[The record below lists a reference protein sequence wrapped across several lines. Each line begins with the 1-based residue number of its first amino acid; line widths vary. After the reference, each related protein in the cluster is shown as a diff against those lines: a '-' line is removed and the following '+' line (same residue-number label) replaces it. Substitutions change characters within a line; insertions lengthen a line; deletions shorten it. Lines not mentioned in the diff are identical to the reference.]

1 MPPRGG
7 VYAKAKTPNLVL
19 AKMAA
24 RYSFGHTLATKSSG
38 RSGCVKNKKI
48 NSQIIFSRNIYLFA
62 LMREANRD
70 IHYEED

>member
-1 MPPRGG
+1 
-7 VYAKAKTPNLVL
+7 
-19 AKMAA
+19 MAA
-24 RYSFGHTLATKSSG
+24 GYSFGHTLATKSSG
-38 RSGCVKNKKI
+38 RSGYVKNKKI